1 MDTNSSQIPSPLPE
15 ARKHPKLGIG
25 SFISTIVALLFTCP
39 FVLRYL
45 GMLPL
50 VFSCELAGLI
60 TVLVCLGGLAALVGT
75 GLGIAAVVQKGTSKV
90 FGILGIIISGLIL
103 LGFCA
108 FGILIVWWLSG
119 PYPLG
124 RLYQRSM

>member
-1 MDTNSSQIPSPLPE
+1 MDTNPLQVPSPLPE
-15 ARKHPKLGIG
+15 ALKHSRLGIG
-25 SFISTIVALLFTCP
+25 SIISAIVALLFTCP

-45 GMLPL
+45 RILPP
-50 VFSCELAGLI
+50 VFLYKLAGLI

-75 GLGIAAVVQKGTSKV
+75 GLGIAAVVQKGTRKV

-103 LGFCA
+103 LGFFA
-108 FGILIVWWLSG
+108 FGIFIVWWLSG